1 MNKYDWKRVEE
12 ALKSFH
18 NVAELRVD
26 GYKLSLH
33 LEQISTYKNA
43 IMIYVEDVFKVE
55 WFNECEERRRFFR
68 VERENFLTAKT
79 IKGLSKKR
87 QKELKE
93 KYAYDYYTPIWTS
106 FAALRRHLIANN
118 ESIELM
124 EIRAWY

>member
-18 NVAELRVD
+18 NVAEIKVD

-43 IMIYVEDVFKVE
+43 IMIYVDDVFKGA

-68 VERENFLTAKT
+68 VERKNILTTKA
-79 IKGLSKKR
+79 IKELSKKTKR
-87 QKELKE
+87 IKGKVC
-93 KYAYDYYTPIWTS
+93 
-106 FAALRRHLIANN
+106 LRLLHSYMDIVC
-118 ESIELM
+118 ST
-124 EIRAWY
+124 